1 MLSKA
6 RYVCNGLCDRQII
19 IATSQFISYTY
30 LIKRKVEVLI
40 MGFFAYIIVG
50 GFAGWIASIIMNRNA
65 QMGIVANIVVGIIGA
80 NIGGFVMNFF
90 GKRGVTGINFHSII
104 VSVIGSVI
112 LLYIVGLI
120 SRRR

>member
-1 MLSKA
+1 MLPTP
-6 RYVCNGLCDRQII
+6 LQII

>member
-1 MLSKA
+1 M
-6 RYVCNGLCDRQII
+6 GL
-19 IATSQFISYTY
+19 
-30 LIKRKVEVLI
+30 
-40 MGFFAYIIVG
+40 FAYIIV
-50 GFAGWIASIIMNRNA
+50 
-65 QMGIVANIVVGIIGA
+65 
-80 NIGGFVMNFF
+80 GGFVMNFF